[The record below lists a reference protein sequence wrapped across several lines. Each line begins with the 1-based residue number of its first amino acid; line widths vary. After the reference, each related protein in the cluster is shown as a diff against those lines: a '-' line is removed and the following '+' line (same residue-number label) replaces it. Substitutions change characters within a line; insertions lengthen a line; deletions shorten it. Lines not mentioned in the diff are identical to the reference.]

1 MPDLAMDWGRMSG
14 MPQSPAHLSAAQ
26 LARQER
32 RRMGLGRK
40 ISELRRDRGMTQQ
53 QLADAAGISKRGVIR
68 VEQGRTSLTVDV
80 FFRLADALAVRPS
93 RLMALVEEWE
103 AETAGSGEE
112 GVDSE

>member
-1 MPDLAMDWGRMSG
+1 

-103 AETAGSGEE
+103 AETAGGGEE